1 MMIPIRR
8 QLKKWIHHPYFGFL
22 IVAFIFVLVQVAN
35 TVGLLGT
42 SQVRA
47 IGLTMIYFIIAL
59 GFTLL
64 LGYAGLASLG
74 TAGFVGFGAYLLGN
88 VMRVLGLPF
97 IAAILIGILSAIV
110 LGSLIGFISL
120 RIEGMYLAII
130 TLAVSEVFV
139 ELFKNAVSLTGG
151 TDGFRIPTLTL
162 FGRTLGIL
170 DRAPVYFMLTFFLLL
185 IMIAT
190 FNLINSP
197 IGRAML
203 AIKNSD
209 SAGQA
214 MGVGLLKYRILAF
227 VIATI
232 YAIIGGMLYMMYYR
246 SSIPDTWSLA
256 LSLNILAAVIVGGS
270 KSIWGVLIGVFL
282 IFGLDTMV
290 LKDIPF
296 FVTYPNTTLIF
307 SGALIILIVM
317 FYPGGIIKLLVNTKY
332 RIQKMIQS
340 RKEYLYGKD
349 DL

>member
-1 MMIPIRR
+1 
-8 QLKKWIHHPYFGFL
+8 
-22 IVAFIFVLVQVAN
+22 
-35 TVGLLGT
+35 
-42 SQVRA
+42 
-47 IGLTMIYFIIAL
+47 
-59 GFTLL
+59 
-64 LGYAGLASLG
+64 
-74 TAGFVGFGAYLLGN
+74 
-88 VMRVLGLPF
+88 
-97 IAAILIGILSAIV
+97 
-110 LGSLIGFISL
+110 
-120 RIEGMYLAII
+120 
-130 TLAVSEVFV
+130 
-139 ELFKNAVSLTGG
+139 
-151 TDGFRIPTLTL
+151 
-162 FGRTLGIL
+162 
-170 DRAPVYFMLTFFLLL
+170 
-185 IMIAT
+185 
-190 FNLINSP
+190 
-197 IGRAML
+197 
-203 AIKNSD
+203 
-209 SAGQA
+209 